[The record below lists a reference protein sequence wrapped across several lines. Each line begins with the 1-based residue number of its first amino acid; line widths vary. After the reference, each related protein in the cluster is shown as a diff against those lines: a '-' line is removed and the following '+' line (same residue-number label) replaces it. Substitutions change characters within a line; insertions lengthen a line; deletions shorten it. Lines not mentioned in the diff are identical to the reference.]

1 MIEFFERFRP
11 DGGMSASV
19 RADGLPEG
27 MHYRIT
33 YWPDGKVTAQSRAH
47 GRGSVRYYTHRTY
60 MEALAH
66 GYHWAQRKV
75 TEARIEQQ
83 KSTHEKPVE

>member
-11 DGGMSASV
+11 DGGM
-19 RADGLPEG
+19 
-27 MHYRIT
+27 
-33 YWPDGKVTAQSRAH
+33 KVTAQSRAH
-47 GRGSVRYYTHRTY
+47 GRGSVRYYTHRSY
-60 MEALAH
+60 MEALSH